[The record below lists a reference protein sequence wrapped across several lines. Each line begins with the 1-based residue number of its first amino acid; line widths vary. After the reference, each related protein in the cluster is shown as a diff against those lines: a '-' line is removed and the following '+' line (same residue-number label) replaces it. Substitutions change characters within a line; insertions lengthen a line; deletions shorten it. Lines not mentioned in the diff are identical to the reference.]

1 MKTKISLL
9 CIACSGLIN
18 TQLQGQNI
26 LLHPAVTSMYPVGSV
41 ADSLVVF
48 GFVGNPAI
56 AVQNK
61 RNFIALYHQRPY
73 FIEGVNN
80 IIAAATFSGIMSDSK
95 LGICFARNTFSG
107 YHQSE
112 GMLSYAQSLNK
123 EIALG
128 IQLGARVVHY
138 PETKNILMPFGK
150 IGMQI
155 RPRPTYTIGIFLAQY
170 ADFSSSRNKLYLPTS
185 IQAGL
190 GLNITRD
197 FFAAVDFRQSVGVD
211 PELIIFMR
219 YQLHK
224 LVAVHWGMSLL
235 QGKADAAVTFQLHRI
250 NLGLSSAYH
259 PQLGISPGLNISYAI
274 NN

>member
-1 MKTKISLL
+1 MKTKLSLL
-9 CIACSGLIN
+9 CIACFGLHGA
-18 TQLQGQNI
+18 QLQGQTI

-41 ADSLVVF
+41 ADSIAVF

-61 RNFIALYHQRPY
+61 RNFIGLYHQRPY
-73 FIEGVNN
+73 FIEGVQNFM
-80 IIAAATFSGIMSDSK
+80 ATATFSGFISDSK
-95 LGICFARNTFSG
+95 LGICFARNAFSG

-112 GMLSYAQSLNK
+112 GLLSYAKSLNK

-128 IQLGARVVHY
+128 IQLGLRAVHY
-138 PETKNILMPFGK
+138 PETKNILIPLGK
-150 IGMQI
+150 IGIQI
-155 RPRPTYTIGIFLAQY
+155 QPGSTYKIGFCLAQY
-170 ADFSSSRNKLYLPTS
+170 ADFSASKSKFYLPTA

-197 FFAAVDFRQSVGVD
+197 FFAAVDFRQSVDVD

-219 YQLHK
+219 YQLHR
-224 LVAVHWGMSLL
+224 LVSVYWGMSLL
-235 QGKADAAVTFQLHRI
+235 QGKADAAVIFQLQRM
-250 NLGLSSAYH
+250 NLGLSTAYH
-259 PQLGISPGLNISYAI
+259 PQLGFSPGLQISYSI